1 MPQMQHADRV
11 RSALADTWP
20 DQTSTPAV
28 PASAPSILPPASSAE
43 PCVQLLNRFMDK
55 NDAFSPGMPGIK
67 NLALLPNFGTVGAT
81 PPSRTIIVDHI
92 RAAGAS
98 ARPQCQT
105 FLDAI
110 PLAKEKLMAA

>member
-43 PCVQLLNRFMDK
+43 PCRLPSQQLHGQGRCIQPR
-55 NDAFSPGMPGIK
+55 DARDREP
-67 NLALLPNFGTVGAT
+67 
-81 PPSRTIIVDHI
+81 R
-92 RAAGAS
+92 
-98 ARPQCQT
+98 ARPQPPVQNAVNNRDN
-105 FLDAI
+105 L
-110 PLAKEKLMAA
+110 LAKSRLADAAQTEKADLSL